1 MTTTSQ
7 QLEPLLKELHAINQ
21 ELIDA
26 GRPLERL
33 ADLDEK
39 ARDHIGKELRARL
52 ERWESITQQIRQ
64 VLDQPADADST
75 RVS

>member
-1 MTTTSQ
+1 MTTASE

-21 ELIDA
+21 ELVDA

-39 ARDHIGKELRARL
+39 ARDHIGKELRERLARS
-52 ERWESITQQIRQ
+52 ESITQRIRQ
-64 VLDQPADADST
+64 VLDQSADADST